1 MEYKQILQ
9 NNECFREMMKKL
21 NVNNLPSIEE
31 IQEKNKMITQP
42 ILEHIEFLNEGLS
55 GDLTPLS
62 ALTDKQPF
70 IAVRTLKKSPLS

>member
-1 MEYKQILQ
+1 
-9 NNECFREMMKKL
+9 
-21 NVNNLPSIEE
+21 
-31 IQEKNKMITQP
+31 MITQP